1 MANIQEVF
9 NRIQETK
16 NKQKEI
22 KVMYRDAL
30 ANSFE
35 YNEVTDKLKKL
46 KEKKKEIENGIK
58 SDFTSELDKLY
69 RIKIDLE
76 DRKSVV

>member
-1 MANIQEVF
+1 MANIQEIF

-22 KVMYRDAL
+22 KAMYRDAL

-46 KEKKKEIENGIK
+46 KEKKKEI
-58 SDFTSELDKLY
+58 
-69 RIKIDLE
+69 
-76 DRKSVV
+76 